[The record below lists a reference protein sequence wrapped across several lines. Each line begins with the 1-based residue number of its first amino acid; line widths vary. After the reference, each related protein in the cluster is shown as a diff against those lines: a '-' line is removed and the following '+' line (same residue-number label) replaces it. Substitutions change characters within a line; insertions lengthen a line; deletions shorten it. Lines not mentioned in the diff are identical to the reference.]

1 MNWKAFLAFSISG
14 LLVSFPQN
22 IIGCGDGFDPYD
34 YYTSFFH
41 QNLPAPYG
49 YRPFYYT
56 GYNFLYDENE
66 PADVSDL
73 LAKEWA
79 DYCGTPV
86 TNEDAKLFVTKFARK
101 DIYNLYVNVE
111 KKQSAIIPDSVMRNT
126 MTGYFIQ
133 KKNLEA
139 LGYILYAKQVEPFV
153 LGNSDTWEPVVRDS
167 LKMAKLIKDGLQLYN
182 ASKTPFF
189 KLRYAYQVTRLA
201 LYSNRYLDAIRFYDD
216 YIANNNTAGI
226 LQPLSLAL
234 KGGALYRTGRTKE
247 AAYIFSRAFSNS
259 IAKRI
264 SNYLGFKWSTGSETN
279 RKEYLAFCKTNE
291 EKAAMLSLFA
301 MGSTGNELATMKEVY
316 QLNAASQELEVLAVR
331 EINKLEEKYFTP
343 LLQKEKGGSS
353 FYYYWE
359 RDNADSLLNE
369 SGRETRALAIFLHEA
384 GSSKKV
390 SNPGL
395 LETGAA
401 YTAYMMKD
409 YSSAKKYLAAAKA
422 MQLTQKVKDQ
432 WTLTNILVTINEHPE
447 MDTAFEEQ
455 LLPSLFWLD
464 ERVKNEQPVNSSF
477 YEVGQWKKIYRDLL
491 CEILAR
497 RYHQVGAYY
506 KEALCIG
513 AADAIKY
520 PWADA
525 NYSKGVD
532 FMRDKLTSKDVEKL
546 YALLISKQQ
555 NKFEKFIINRN
566 SITPSAVVDFAGTAY
581 LREYDYTK
589 AIEWFKK
596 IPDKKIL
603 VIHKKPFID
612 LLYDRQEQLASEK
625 KFSTSKLAF
634 AETMFQLMQQA
645 VIDKSN
651 SAKHYYKIASALY
664 NMTYYGHTWE
674 LVQYSRGGSDGYNI
688 PKDASAFQKEYY
700 GCFAAHDYFEKAMNA
715 STDRNFQA
723 RCLFMM
729 AKCSQKQIH
738 KPGYSDYNNNYDQLD
753 AAEKLYWAKFKKN
766 QYFPRL
772 IKDYSTT
779 PFYKEAYNTCSFLR
793 DFVKRKK

>member
-14 LLVSFPQN
+14 LFVSFPQN

-41 QNLPAPYG
+41 QNLPEPYG

-56 GYNFLYDENE
+56 GYNFLYDDNE
-66 PADVSDL
+66 PADVTDL
-73 LAKEWA
+73 LSKEWA

-86 TNEDAKLFVTKFARK
+86 TNKDAKLFVTKFARK
-101 DIYNLYVNVE
+101 DIYNLYLNVE
-111 KKQSAIIPDSVMRNT
+111 KTQSAFIPDSVMRNS
-126 MTGYFIQ
+126 MTGYFAQ
-133 KKNLEA
+133 KKNLEV
-139 LGYILYAKQVEPFV
+139 LGYILYAKQVEPYV

-167 LKMAKLIKDGLQLYN
+167 VKMARLIKDGLQLFN
-182 ASKTPFF
+182 ASKTPFV

-201 LYSNRYLDAIRFYDD
+201 LYSNRYLDAIRFYDE
-216 YIANNNTAGI
+216 YIANNDAAGI

-264 SNYLGFKWSTGSETN
+264 SNYLGFKWSTTAETD
-279 RKEYLAFCKTNE
+279 RKDYLTLCKTNE

-316 QLNAASQELEVLAVR
+316 QLNPASEGLELLAVR

-369 SGRETRALAIFLHEA
+369 AGRETRALAAFLHEA
-384 GSSKKV
+384 GSNKKV

-395 LETGAA
+395 FETGAA
-401 YTAYMMKD
+401 YTAYMVKD
-409 YSSAKKYLAAAKA
+409 YSAAKKCLVAAKS

-432 WTLTNILVTINEHPE
+432 LTLTNILVTINEHTE
-447 MDTAFEEQ
+447 MDASFEEQ
-455 LLPSLFWLD
+455 LLPSLVWLQ
-464 ERVKNEQPVNSSF
+464 ERVKNEQQVSSRF
-477 YEVGQWKKIYRDLL
+477 YETGPWKKIYRDLL
-491 CEILAR
+491 CEILAK
-497 RYHQVGAYY
+497 RYHQVGEFH

-513 AADAIKY
+513 AADIVKY
-520 PWADA
+520 PWTDE
-525 NYSKGVD
+525 NYNKGVN
-532 FMRDKLTSKDVEKL
+532 FMRDKLNSKDVEKL
-546 YALLISKQQ
+546 YTLLTGKQQ

-566 SITPSAVVDFAGTAY
+566 SISLSTVVDFAGTAY

-596 IPDKKIL
+596 MPDKKIL
-603 VIHKKPFID
+603 TTHKNPFVD
-612 LLYDRQEQLASEK
+612 LLYDREEQLTLEK
-625 KFSTSKLAF
+625 KFSTNKLAF
-634 AETMFQLMQQA
+634 ATTMLQLMQQT
-645 VIDKSN
+645 VSDKPN
-651 SAKHYYKIASALY
+651 AAKHYYKIANALY
-664 NMTYYGHTWE
+664 NITYYGHTWE

-688 PKDASAFQKEYY
+688 PKDATAFQREYY
-700 GCFAAHDYFEKAMNA
+700 GCFAAHDYFEKAMNT
-715 STDRNFQA
+715 SVDPNFKA

-729 AKCSQKQIH
+729 GKCSQKQIP
-738 KPGYSDYNNNYDQLD
+738 KPGYSDYNNNYNQLE
-753 AAEKLYWAKFKKN
+753 AAEKIYWAKFKKN

-772 IKDYSTT
+772 IKDYSAT
-779 PFYKEAYNTCSFLR
+779 PFYKEVYNTCSFLR
-793 DFVKRKK
+793 DFVKKKK